1 MANKRAPPLH
11 LFPTHGG
18 PKENV
23 EEARGDRDLREVAE
37 RARLAEADEG
47 GERPVEA
54 VEFADED
61 VGRLRALKAPI
72 IYAEATASFHNPH
85 IHFHYCRLVW
95 RDKLLSFYFFL
106 LPIFGSFSSG
116 GNQISGFTT
125 VHQFFSIALFDTVTS
140 LWQLLHEVR
149 VHLHL
154 GLVSLGTD
162 VSGNAAAAALL
173 DVVAAAV
180 IPDV

>member
-1 MANKRAPPLH
+1 MENLVRHDGGHGAADLVVPPDIHVVRALGDDEEMMIEEIELYCYPQHHMANKRAPPLH

-95 RDKLLSFYFFL
+95 RDKLLSLYIFFPAAHIWFL
-106 LPIFGSFSSG
+106 LF
-116 GNQISGFTT
+116 
-125 VHQFFSIALFDTVTS
+125 
-140 LWQLLHEVR
+140 WE
-149 VHLHL
+149 
-154 GLVSLGTD
+154 
-162 VSGNAAAAALL
+162 
-173 DVVAAAV
+173 
-180 IPDV
+180 